1 MAYWASGTKVVG
13 DINVCRDYKALNTTN
28 IYYFLVV
35 VFSLTAINIISRGEY
50 ILELDIVIGPKAPL
64 RTP

>member
-50 ILELDIVIGPKAPL
+50 
-64 RTP
+64 

>member
-13 DINVCRDYKALNTTN
+13 DISVCGDYKALNTTN

-35 VFSLTAINIISRGEY
+35 VFSLTAISIISRGEY
-50 ILELDIVIGPKAPL
+50 ILELDIVIGPNCDCSA
-64 RTP
+64 